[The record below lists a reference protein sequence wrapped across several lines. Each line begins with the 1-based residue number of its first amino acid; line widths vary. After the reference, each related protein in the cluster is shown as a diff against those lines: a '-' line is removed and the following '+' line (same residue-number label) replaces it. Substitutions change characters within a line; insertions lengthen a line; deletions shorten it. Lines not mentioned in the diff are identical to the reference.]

1 MVDTSSFS
9 QFNLCI
15 QPTVQSPPKICLF
28 TPVNFHLSI
37 TPLLVHKVILTIP
50 TNNPFLYTLAFLTSL
65 ILSVIVPTICTK
77 NVSLPQPFSQFRL
90 REGNRELGSLV
101 GSLVRIDTVLIS
113 PFFLKVWTVI

>member
-1 MVDTSSFS
+1 MVDTPSFS

-15 QPTVQSPPKICLF
+15 QPTVQFPPKICLS

-65 ILSVIVPTICTK
+65 FLSVIVPTICTK

-101 GSLVRIDTVLIS
+101 RIDTVLLS
-113 PFFLKVWTVI
+113 SFFLKVWSVI